1 MNLILPILSNHRKW
15 PIDLLFASFNW
26 WRMNIVFSSTSARKR
41 SPKSRAQQI
50 WGSAREHHLRWTH
63 VHLIWWV
70 RQYVIMCFIDS
81 CTYRDSEL
89 ISDYLL
95 SFFKLFAWIY
105 MYKHKNTFTCFVSCK
120 LHNVVSF
127 NIYLTF
133 SILYLFAPEVSHM

>member
-1 MNLILPILSNHRKW
+1 MLAKIPCTTNLGER
-15 PIDLLFASFNW
+15 
-26 WRMNIVFSSTSARKR
+26 
-41 SPKSRAQQI
+41 SRAP
-50 WGSAREHHLRWTH
+50 SPLNTRAP
-63 VHLIWWV
+63 LIWWV

-133 SILYLFAPEVSHM
+133 SILYLFAPEVSHMYNICPVNKQCKDWLNKPRECTCTMYQHIKQGFV